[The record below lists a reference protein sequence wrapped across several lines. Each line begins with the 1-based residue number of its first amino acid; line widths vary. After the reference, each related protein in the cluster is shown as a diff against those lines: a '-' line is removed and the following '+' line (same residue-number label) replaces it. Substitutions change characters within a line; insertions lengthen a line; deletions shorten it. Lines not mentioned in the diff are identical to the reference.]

1 PSRPS
6 PLWPWCARG
15 IVELSRHRPLSLRP
29 LAAAAVDGRRR
40 PTDHQ
45 PPPCR
50 RSRRGLIMDISRKR
64 KAEPPSKL
72 LHHAP
77 PSSGILAASS
87 SSNLASDVALVAPMT
102 SAAAAG
108 HHYPLPPMRLESHEV
123 SQEVKDA
130 IAAVARSMVGV
141 DEQVARKRKQQE
153 ELLRA
158 QPVAVSSSSK
168 ASTNSLSKISSSK
181 TRTKPSTEGEY
192 QGSSKSDADSEVAKD
207 SGEYKLI
214 KNEVLVSPYR
224 NHYEVLE
231 FLGKGTFGQ
240 VVKAWKKGT
249 NEIVAIKILKK
260 HPSYARQGQIEVS
273 ILSRLSNENAEEF
286 NFVRA
291 FECFQHKS
299 HTCLVFEMLEQN
311 LYDFLKQNKF
321 TPLPMNNIRP
331 IVQQVLTAL
340 MKLKSLGLIHA
351 DLKPENIMLVDPQNQ
366 PFRVKVI
373 DFGSASHR
381 SKAVTN
387 TYLQSRYY
395 RAPEIILGLPFK
407 ESIDMWSLGC
417 VIAELFLGWPLYPGS
432 SEYDQIRY
440 IVQTQGNPP
449 MHMLEAATKAARFFK
464 ETKPHESSPVGTPS
478 SWRLKNVDEL
488 DSTMIHIKSKETRKY
503 IFSSLDDI
511 HRVSRYNQVTVPS
524 FDEDPMNQ
532 VCERMDRDEFVALL
546 KRMLVLNQDQRIT
559 PFEALQHPFVTVT
572 HLAIYN
578 STSYFNTA
586 LKRMKV
592 CMRGRPP
599 GTSPSSVAA
608 PQTPLRVSGIPGIP
622 VTNPATATVAPVAA
636 AAPTAVQNAADIMNY
651 YAVAA
656 AAIHPQQVNMN
667 AAYYNPISL
676 NSLVSYGQMQQ
687 MQQAAAVAALP
698 QAAPANLLPTT
709 SRPTFAVP
717 TAQSLMPQFVPISV
731 IDHQLLAA
739 QANYAA
745 LFQPD
750 LLNRT
755 AAAQQAVAQFP
766 FGHQKFQLN
775 LPALQLPAGAPQNAN
790 VPSFEDWAQPALQEP
805 SRTQQPQPLMNA
817 PAPATLAAAPLQP
830 EVPKPHAIP
839 LQHVSVT
846 QLQQLAM
853 RHAAGQQA
861 GIANNNLA
869 TLNTNIQNLIAAA
882 ANGNR
887 PLLHHQPLI
896 QQQQPQV
903 PKQEVITID
912 DVDDGPGSSMRA
924 AGVRQNAARNAL
936 NGQDLLGATN
946 PLYHPNTSRVIQTN
960 NSRAGK
966 TAVVRPLIEVK
977 PEPKMEP
984 IDDGYP
990 RAYLG
995 QPGPSQPVAMSN
1007 QQLAA
1012 AAAAAA
1018 NPMAN
1023 QLTAALGAAMANP
1036 YDQTL
1041 LHHLAGA
1048 VAAHNAAMFQQ
1059 R

>member
-1 PSRPS
+1 QQLQQQQS
-6 PLWPWCARG
+6 L
-15 IVELSRHRPLSLRP
+15 LHPLSCLP
-29 LAAAAVDGRRR
+29 AAAAA
-40 PTDHQ
+40 TDATG
-45 PPPCR
+45 
-50 RSRRGLIMDISRKR
+50 GLG
-64 KAEPPSKL
+64 P
-72 LHHAP
+72 
-77 PSSGILAASS
+77 SS
-87 SSNLASDVALVAPMT
+87 SSSHQLMPAAM
-102 SAAAAG
+102 SAVG
-108 HHYPLPPMRLESHEV
+108 QFPLPPMRLESHEV

-141 DEQVARKRKQQE
+141 DEHCARSALKRKQQE
-153 ELLRA
+153 ELLKS
-158 QPVAVSSSSK
+158 QAVISSSSK
-168 ASTNSLSKISSSK
+168 SSASISKLPSK
-181 TRTKPSTEGEY
+181 STRSKPSTEGEY
-192 QGSSKSDADSEVAKD
+192 QASSKCGKTVVGEVEVAKD
-207 SGEYKLI
+207 TGEYKLI

-273 ILSRLSNENAEEF
+273 ILSRLSNENAEEY

-440 IVQTQGNPP
+440 IVQTQGLPP
-449 MHMLEAATKAARFFK
+449 IPMLEAATKVTRFFK
-464 ETKPHESSPVGTPS
+464 EVRISEAKASGMPSIGGGGPVH
-478 SWRLKNVDEL
+478 WRLKAVDEL

-503 IFSSLDDI
+503 IFSSLDDVM
-511 HRVSRYNQVTVPS
+511 RVTLPHYE
-524 FDEDPMNQ
+524 EDPMNTM
-532 VCERMDRDEFVALL
+532 CDRLDKDEFVGLL
-546 KRMLVLNQDQRIT
+546 KKMLVLNQETRIT

-572 HLAIYN
+572 HLSTYN
-578 STSYFNTA
+578 ATSYFSTA

-599 GTSPSSVAA
+599 GTSPSSVAS
-608 PQTPLRVSGIPGIP
+608 PQTPLRISGIPGLPMSHPI
-622 VTNPATATVAPVAA
+622 TATIAPVP
-636 AAPTAVQNAADIMNY
+636 AAPAAPSTNEIMQY
-651 YAVAA
+651 YNAVAA
-656 AAIHPQQVNMN
+656 AAIPQQMN
-667 AAYYNPISL
+667 PAYYNPISL
-676 NSLVSYGQMQQ
+676 NSLVSYGQFVN
-687 MQQAAAVAALP
+687 QQAQTAAIPPAP
-698 QAAPANLLPTT
+698 PANLLPSS
-709 SRPTFAVP
+709 SRQTFGVPPT
-717 TAQSLMPQFVPISV
+717 QSLLPQFVPISV
-731 IDHQLLAA
+731 IDHQLLS
-739 QANYAA
+739 QANYAAA

-750 LLNRT
+750 ILNRNV
-755 AAAQQAVAQFP
+755 AAAQQAAQFP
-766 FGHQKFQLN
+766 FGGPQKFQIG
-775 LPALQLPAGAPQNAN
+775 LPALQLPATGAPQNAN
-790 VPSFEDWAQPALQEP
+790 VASFEDWAQPALQEP
-805 SRTQQPQPLMNA
+805 SRTQQQPLLNAAA
-817 PAPATLAAAPLQP
+817 PAPLAAATTDATKHAVPLQNVSLSQLHQWALRAP
-830 EVPKPHAIP
+830 AAPGQPHI
-839 LQHVSVT
+839 
-846 QLQQLAM
+846 
-853 RHAAGQQA
+853 G
-861 GIANNNLA
+861 NNSLA

-882 ANGNR
+882 AANGNR
-887 PLLHHQPLI
+887 TQAIPPMQPMQPIQPMQHMPQMQHMQHL
-896 QQQQPQV
+896 QQQQSMAQMPV
-903 PKQEVITID
+903 APVMPKQLHHMPEVITISD
-912 DVDDGPGSSMRA
+912 DDEMPTSSMRA
-924 AGVRQNAARNAL
+924 VAATNAARARAAMSNSAVTNEL
-936 NGQDLLGATN
+936 FGATN
-946 PLYHPNTSRVIQTN
+946 GLYHPPQHSTHNRVIQPPV
-960 NSRAGK
+960 SRAGK

-977 PEPKMEP
+977 AEP
-984 IDDGYP
+984 IDEGYP
-990 RAYLG
+990 HQFGAQSSGMNRAPVIAGPAMPMQLG
-995 QPGPSQPVAMSN
+995 
-1007 QQLAA
+1007 AA
-1012 AAAAAA
+1012 TGAA
-1018 NPMAN
+1018 NP
-1023 QLTAALGAAMANP
+1023 LVSVLGAAMTNP

-1041 LHHLAGA
+1041 LHQLAGA
-1048 VAAHNAAMFQQ
+1048 VAAHNNMYPQ